1 MSVIVFITYFL
12 QKQTSRNLQLNVFI
26 VEILSLD
33 MYIKLIRRKYIMKEY
48 ISCIDSVKVC
58 CFIWRR
64 KTRDFSFLKNFFL
77 ANKIVKM
84 KVKYLIYILKFLNV

>member
-48 ISCIDSVKVC
+48 ISCKLTQWMSAVSSDVGKPGT
-58 CFIWRR
+58 FHFW
-64 KTRDFSFLKNFFL
+64 KTFFG
-77 ANKIVKM
+77 K
-84 KVKYLIYILKFLNV
+84 